1 MGAVIDIVSWFLLIG
16 GGLFCVIGALGL
28 LRMPDAFTR
37 LHAASVIDTLGVGM
51 IIAGLMVQSG
61 WTLTTARLAI
71 VLVLVFFTS
80 PVASH
85 AIARAMRHRDVPP
98 VLSEDRTNGQSTGAG

>member
-1 MGAVIDIVSWFLLIG
+1 MDLVIDVVSWFLLAG

-28 LRMPDAFTR
+28 LRMPDAYTR

-51 IIAGLMVQSG
+51 IVLGLMVQSG
-61 WTLTTARLAI
+61 WTLTTARLGI
-71 VLVLVFFTS
+71 VLILVFFTS

-85 AIARAMRHRDVPP
+85 AIARAMRHRDVEP
-98 VLSEDRTNGQSTGAG
+98 VLSEDRTKAGG

>member
-1 MGAVIDIVSWFLLIG
+1 MELVINIASWALLVG
-16 GGLFCVIGALGL
+16 GGAFCVIGAVGL

-37 LHAASVIDTLGVGM
+37 LHAASVIDTMGVGM
-51 IIAGLMVQSG
+51 IVIGLMLQSG
-61 WTLTTARLAI
+61 WTLTTARLGI

-85 AIARAMRHRDVPP
+85 AIARAMRHRNVEP
-98 VLSEDRTNGQSTGAG
+98 VLSEDRTREGG

>member
-1 MGAVIDIVSWFLLIG
+1 MDAFIYLLSWALLVG
-16 GGLFCVIGALGL
+16 GGFFCVVGALGL

-51 IIAGLMVQSG
+51 IVAGLMVQSG
-61 WTLTTARLAI
+61 LTLTTARLGI
-71 VLVLVFFTS
+71 ILLLVFFTS

-85 AIARAMRHRDVPP
+85 AIARSMRHRNVKP
-98 VLSEDRTNGQSTGAG
+98 VLSEDRTGEGG